1 MSLRSLIRN
10 ALVLVA
16 AALTLPLWLPTL
28 IAKHMLGSDGVF
40 HFCTELLSLLPGKP
54 GILLRRGYYAL
65 ALDRCAWDCQ
75 IAFGT
80 TFSHSRV
87 EIYPH
92 VIIGRNCTIGRAVI
106 RCGVA
111 IGSNVDIL
119 SGRRQHVL
127 DRPGVPVQ
135 YLAGHF
141 TQLDIGAYAWIG
153 NSAVIMN
160 DVGEGAVIGAGS
172 VVVHAIA
179 AHSTAVGNPAVV
191 KKTRAASSE
200 KRPAAIA
207 SGRLPHRSAV
217 EPGSDEQRDDPVSAV
232 APPS

>member
-1 MSLRSLIRN
+1 MSLRSHIRN
-10 ALVLVA
+10 ALVIVA
-16 AALTLPLWLPTL
+16 IALTLPLWLPTL
-28 IAKHMLGSDGVF
+28 IAKHVLGSDGVF
-40 HFCTELLSLLPGKP
+40 HFCTELLSLVPGKP
-54 GILLRRGYYAL
+54 GTLLRRGYYVL

-87 EIYPH
+87 EIHPH
-92 VIIGRNCTIGRAVI
+92 VVIGRNCLIGRAII
-106 RCGVA
+106 RRGVA

-119 SGRRQHVL
+119 SGRRQHIL
-127 DRPGVPVQ
+127 DRTGVPVQ

-141 TQLDIGAYAWIG
+141 TQLDIGANAWIG

-172 VVVHAIA
+172 VVVHGIA
-179 AHSTAVGNPAVV
+179 AYGTAVGNPAVV
-191 KKTRAASSE
+191 KKTRATVAE
-200 KRPAAIA
+200 KRRVPAL
-207 SGRLPHRSAV
+207 GRPPHRGAV
-217 EPGSDEQRDDPVSAV
+217 DPGSEQRDDPVSAS

>member
-10 ALVLVA
+10 ALVLLA

-28 IAKHMLGSDGVF
+28 IAKHIFGSDGVF
-40 HFCTELLSLLPGKP
+40 HFCTELLSLVPGKP

-65 ALDRCAWDCQ
+65 ALNHCAWDCQ

-87 EIYPH
+87 EIHPH
-92 VIIGRNCTIGRAVI
+92 VVIGRNCTIGRAVI
-106 RCGVA
+106 HRGVA

-119 SGRRQHVL
+119 SGRRQHIL

-191 KKTRAASSE
+191 KNTRAASAE
-200 KRPAAIA
+200 KCRAAIP
-207 SGRLPHRSAV
+207 SGRLPHGGAI
-217 EPGSDEQRDDPVSAV
+217 EPGPERQRDDAVSAG